1 MSVYQIYVFIILY
14 IDKFKYLLVLP
25 VQFTPLLDL
34 GVIVIFRSLMELII
48 LSRYCHNYSSDI

>member
-14 IDKFKYLLVLP
+14 IDKFKYLLMLP

-34 GVIVIFRSLMELII
+34 GVYSYFQEFDGT
-48 LSRYCHNYSSDI
+48 NYFK